1 MIFCVPGGM
10 MFGIMYAVYGLGF
23 WYGIKLIM
31 DDRSIYTSYLFTVG
45 SYVLCII
52 PYKCAHTVVVIQ

>member
-1 MIFCVPGGM
+1 MIICRTKGGNVYMYMIFCVPGGM

-45 SYVLCII
+45 TYI
-52 PYKCAHTVVVIQ
+52 